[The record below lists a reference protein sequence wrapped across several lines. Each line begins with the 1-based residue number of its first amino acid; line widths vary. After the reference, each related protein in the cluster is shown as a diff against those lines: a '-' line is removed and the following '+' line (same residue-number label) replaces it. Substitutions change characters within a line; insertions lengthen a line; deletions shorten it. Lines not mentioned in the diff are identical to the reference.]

1 MYQNN
6 LYFYVMEKT
15 DYRTVQD
22 STRQEMYKTAI
33 RMINKGE
40 KKGKVAEMIGCS
52 PRTISLWWKAY
63 KREGIK
69 SLRPKTRGRRHGEKR
84 SLTNDQEKT
93 LQKMLIEKH
102 PDQLKLPY
110 ALWTRKAVQELI
122 LLQFNIDMPI
132 RTVGDYLK
140 RWGFT
145 PQKPIRRAY
154 EQQPLKVQKWL
165 TEEYPDIK
173 SRAKREDAEIQWCDE
188 TGFSSED
195 HRGRGYSPK
204 GITPVTYVTGSRF
217 STSMI
222 SSIDNQGKMR
232 WMVYKGAMHIDL
244 FIKFLERLIKDSE
257 RKIFLITDNLRVH
270 HAKKVS
276 QWVEKHRDK
285 IELFF
290 LPAYSPEL
298 NPDEYV
304 NNDVKANVKRKPSPK
319 SQEELQDSVRSYM
332 RSLQWNKSKV
342 ARFFDHDKVRY
353 AKAG

>member
-1 MYQNN
+1 MYHNI
-6 LYFYVMEKT
+6 LYLWRMEKT
-15 DYRTVQD
+15 DFRTLSD
-22 STRQEMYKTAI
+22 SARQELCKTAI
-33 RMINKGE
+33 RLIKKGE
-40 KKGKVAEMIGCS
+40 KQGKVAEIIGCS

-63 KREGIK
+63 QSGGIQ
-69 SLRPKTRGRRHGEKR
+69 SLKPRKRGRRHGEKR
-84 SLTNDQEKT
+84 SLTKDQEKA
-93 LQKMLIEKH
+93 LQKMLIENH

-122 LLQFNIDMPI
+122 LLQFSIEMPI

-154 EQQPLKVQKWL
+154 EQQPLKVQQWL
-165 TEEYPDIK
+165 TEDYPDIK
-173 SRAKREDAEIQWCDE
+173 TRAKQENAEIQWCDE

-244 FIKFLERLIKDSE
+244 FIKFLGRLIKDAD
-257 RKIFLITDNLRVH
+257 RKVFLILDNLRVH
-270 HAKKVS
+270 HAKKVT
-276 QWVEKHRDK
+276 QWVEKHKDK

-304 NNDVKANVKRKPSPK
+304 NNDVKTNVKRKPAPK
-319 SQEELQDSVRSYM
+319 SHKELQDNVRSYM

-342 ARFFDHDKVRY
+342 IKFFDHEKVKY
-353 AKAG
+353 AKAC